1 MIRERETDG
10 KEREW
15 EGEREREWV
24 REGGME
30 GEGGKR
36 EGGRTKRQRERRCKI
51 KIERGKR
58 ERIKKN
64 D

>member
-30 GEGGKR
+30 GEGGKS

-51 KIERGKR
+51 KNERGK
-58 ERIKKN
+58 
-64 D
+64 